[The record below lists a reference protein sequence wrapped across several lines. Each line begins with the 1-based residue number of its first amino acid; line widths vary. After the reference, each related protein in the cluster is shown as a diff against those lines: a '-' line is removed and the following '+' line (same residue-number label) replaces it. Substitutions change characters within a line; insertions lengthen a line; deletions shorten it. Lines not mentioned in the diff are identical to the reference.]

1 MKEKKCYDIDFVIPW
16 VDGSDPVWI
25 EEFNKY
31 VPSDKQIDSR
41 NIRYRDYGLLKYW
54 FRGIEKF
61 SPWVRKV
68 HFITCGQKPD
78 WLNTDCPKLNWVRH
92 SDYIP
97 HDCLPVFSANPIEIY
112 MHRIQNLSEHFV
124 FFNDDIF
131 LTSAV
136 EKDFYFRNGLPCDSA
151 ILEVKTSGTLPM
163 LGINFNN
170 LNIINNHFSKKE
182 VLIKNFFK
190 WFNLKYGKSL
200 WQNIDLFP
208 WKKFTGFIN
217 PHMPQPFTKTLFEEV
232 WNVCPEPLEK
242 TMENKFRSSFD
253 VNQWLFRH
261 WALCKGDFFP
271 VNPHKGKR
279 CFDLTD
285 SNASDIA
292 GFIKKQTYKEI
303 VINDSEL
310 NDFDSAMEKLKDA
323 FEYILPEKS
332 EFEK

>member
-190 WFNLKYGKSL
+190 WFNLKYGRSL

-232 WNVCPEPLEK
+232 WNACQMPLKK
-242 TMENKFRSSFD
+242 TMKNKYRSSFD